1 MTAIPVEA
9 AGIGKRFGNFA
20 ALDEVSFRVASGT
33 VHALLGENGAGKSTL
48 VKCLLGYYRADA
60 GSFLVDG
67 REAEIARPADAD
79 RLGLG
84 MVYQHFTLVP
94 SMTVAENLVM
104 ARGDVPGVIPWV
116 RERAALDAFMAGM
129 PFRLPL
135 DARAGTLA
143 AGQRQKAEILKQ
155 LYLRRRFLVLDE
167 PTSVLTPQE
176 ADEMLTVM
184 RGLAQAGQVT
194 VVIITHKLREVA
206 RFADAV
212 TVLRRGRVAGGGPVA
227 SLPADALTRM
237 MIGESHRPAQ
247 PERHGAPEP
256 EPRLRVTGLRVAD
269 DRGGTGLDVARLAVH
284 AREIV
289 GVAGVSGNGQREL
302 VEVLGGQRAA
312 EAGEVLVEGVPYAA
326 TRAEA
331 QARGVRVLP
340 EEPLRNGCV
349 PRMSVADNLNLRGF
363 DRDEAGRRRPWL
375 DRRAMA
381 ERAARL
387 VLAYGVRAPSAAAP
401 IEALSGGNVQRCVL
415 ARELDGDVRLL
426 IVANPCFGLD
436 VRAAAEVRA
445 RIVAARNAGAA
456 VLLVSE
462 DLDELLDLA
471 DRIVVMREGQIVHE
485 AANNGAFSGA
495 SAQEIGGHMVGSH
508 MASNR

>member
-1 MTAIPVEA
+1 MSAIAVEA
-9 AGIGKRFGNFA
+9 VAIGKRFGSFA
-20 ALDEVSFRVASGT
+20 ALDNVSFRVAAGT

-48 VKCLLGYYRADA
+48 VKCLLGYYRADE

-67 REAEIARPADAD
+67 REESLARPADAD
-79 RLGLG
+79 KLGLG

-104 ARGDVPGVIPWV
+104 ARGDVPGVIAWG
-116 RERAALDAFMAGM
+116 RERAALDRFMVGM

-155 LYLRRRFLVLDE
+155 LYLQRRFLVLDE

-176 ADEMLTVM
+176 ADEMLGLM
-184 RGLAQAGQVT
+184 RDLAHAGQVT
-194 VVIITHKLREVA
+194 IVVITHKLREVA

-212 TVLRRGRVAGGGPVA
+212 TVLRRGRVAGGGFAQVL
-227 SLPADALTRM
+227 LPEELTRM
-237 MIGESHRPAQ
+237 MIGEPHRPAQ
-247 PERHGAPEP
+247 PERRGAPEP
-256 EPRLRVTGLRVAD
+256 EPRLLIKNLRAAD
-269 DRGGTGLDVARLAVH
+269 DRGHTGLDLARLAVH

-302 VEVLGGQRAA
+302 VEVLGGQRPA
-312 EAGEVLVEGVPYAA
+312 ESGEIRVEGQPYHA

-331 QARGVRVLP
+331 QARFVRVLP
-340 EEPLRNGCV
+340 EEPLRNGCA
-349 PRMSVADNLNLRGF
+349 PRLSVADNLNLRSF
-363 DRDEAGRRRPWL
+363 DHDAAGRRRFML
-375 DRRAMA
+375 DGRAMA
-381 ERAARL
+381 ERARRL
-387 VLAYGVRAPSAAAP
+387 IAAYGVRSPSPEAP
-401 IEALSGGNVQRCVL
+401 IAALSGGNVQRCVL
-415 ARELDGDVRLL
+415 ARELDGEVRLL

-436 VRAAAEVRA
+436 VRATAEVRA
-445 RIVAARNAGAA
+445 RIVAARNSGTA

-471 DRIVVMREGQIVHE
+471 DRIVVMREGRIVHE
-485 AANNGAFSGA
+485 TANPGA
-495 SAQEIGGHMVGSH
+495 SAQEVGAHMVGGE
-508 MASNR
+508 A

>member
-9 AGIGKRFGNFA
+9 AGISKRFGSFT
-20 ALDEVSFRVASGT
+20 ALDNVSLRVAPGT

-48 VKCLLGYYRADA
+48 VKCLLGYYRADE

-67 REAEIARPADAD
+67 REESLARPADAD

-104 ARGDVPGVIPWV
+104 ARGDVRRVIPWAK
-116 RERAALDAFMAGM
+116 ERAALGRFMAGM

-155 LYLRRRFLVLDE
+155 LYLQRRFLVLDE

-176 ADEMLTVM
+176 ADEMLGLM
-184 RGLAQAGQVT
+184 RDLAHAGQVT
-194 VVIITHKLREVA
+194 IVVITHKLREVA

-212 TVLRRGRVAGGGPVA
+212 TVLRRGRVAGGGFA
-227 SLPADALTRM
+227 QMLLPEELTRM
-237 MIGESHRPAQ
+237 MIGEPHRPAQ

-256 EPRLRVTGLRVAD
+256 EPRLLLKKLHATD
-269 DRGGTGLDVARLAVH
+269 DRGRTGLDLAHLAVH

-302 VEVLGGQRAA
+302 VEVLGGQRPAA
-312 EAGEVLVEGVPYAA
+312 SGEIRVEGSPYGA

-331 QARGVRVLP
+331 QAHAVRVLP
-340 EEPLRNGCV
+340 EEPLRNGCA
-349 PRMSVADNLNLRGF
+349 PRLSVADNLNLRSF
-363 DRDEAGRRRPWL
+363 DHDAAGRRRFML

-381 ERAARL
+381 ERARRL
-387 VLAYGVRAPSAAAP
+387 IASYGVRVPSREAP
-401 IEALSGGNVQRCVL
+401 IAALSGGNVQRCVL

-436 VRAAAEVRA
+436 VRATAEVRA

-471 DRIVVMREGQIVHE
+471 DRIVVMRGGKLVHE
-485 AANNGAFSGA
+485 ADNDGTTLGA
-495 SAQEIGGHMVGSH
+495 SAQEIGAHMVGGE
-508 MASNR
+508 A